1 MKLGYILQYYP
12 LVNGLEAKTDRKAF
26 TKRKCEWFCWCGANQ
41 TIHTLHKMGK
51 GEWNRAIFYS
61 IIHL

>member
-1 MKLGYILQYYP
+1 MESGYILQYYP
-12 LVNGLEAKTDRKAF
+12 FVNGFKEKTDRKAF
-26 TKRKCEWFCWCGANQ
+26 TKRKCELFHWCVASQ

-51 GEWNRAIFYS
+51 REWNRAIFYS

>member
-1 MKLGYILQYYP
+1 MKSGRILQHYP
-12 LVNGLEAKTDRKAF
+12 FVNGLEGKTDRKAF
-26 TKRKCEWFCWCGANQ
+26 TKRKCEWFQRCRANQ

-51 GEWNRAIFYS
+51 REWNRAIFYS